1 MQLSSFLF
9 HKDAWRSYQ
18 PSVRQNNKQHGR
30 VHDCRVLRKGDRSV
44 VPWGGGR
51 RRESSYGH
59 AGHQIRGSRETKPE
73 AILGNPIL
81 GSRATSLRSA
91 RCNTVTTDNREMR
104 CLHAAPTYRPTS
116 RARYPFI
123 FSFHFY
129 SFTFH
134 NNKCY
139 YFLAYLFFSFPGFS
153 FYLLLYMKF
162 SWQFL
167 YRNHTKKICT
177 YKLCD

>member
-1 MQLSSFLF
+1 MLQ
-9 HKDAWRSYQ
+9 K
-18 PSVRQNNKQHGR
+18 
-30 VHDCRVLRKGDRSV
+30 
-44 VPWGGGR
+44 
-51 RRESSYGH
+51 REH
-59 AGHQIRGSRETKPE
+59 HTRI
-73 AILGNPIL
+73 GNPIL
-81 GSRATSLRSA
+81 GTRATTLRSA

-104 CLHAAPTYRPTS
+104 CLHAAPTYGPTS

-153 FYLLLYMKF
+153 FYLLSGITLRDTLIGVLRPLLKAQTPVKATRPTASF
-162 SWQFL
+162 QSGRKERTQ
-167 YRNHTKKICT
+167 
-177 YKLCD
+177 

>member
-1 MQLSSFLF
+1 MQAFIWFIYLLC
-9 HKDAWRSYQ
+9 KKKRAWE
-18 PSVRQNNKQHGR
+18 PSMLQK
-30 VHDCRVLRKGDRSV
+30 
-44 VPWGGGR
+44 
-51 RRESSYGH
+51 REH
-59 AGHQIRGSRETKPE
+59 HHTRI
-73 AILGNPIL
+73 GNPIL
-81 GSRATSLRSA
+81 GSRATTLRSVW
-91 RCNTVTTDNREMR
+91 CNTVTTDNRELR
-104 CLHAAPTYRPTS
+104 CLHAAPTYGPTS

-162 SWQFL
+162 SWQLL